1 MLPHLTG
8 QHPHLLTEGP
18 PQAILPVSHQA
29 QATEVHLLTEVPAVP
44 TIMAAEIQ
52 APHTEARQ
60 AAPHTGVLPAAP
72 HTAARQAVHTTAVP
86 HTAVH
91 PAASQAED
99 IPVEHPVRAEVAAA
113 V

>member
-8 QHPHLLTEGP
+8 QHPHLLTEGQ
-18 PQAILPVSHQA
+18 PQASHPA
-29 QATEVHLLTEVPAVP
+29 QVTEVHLLTEVPAVP
-44 TIMAAEIQ
+44 TTMAAEIQ
-52 APHTEARQ
+52 
-60 AAPHTGVLPAAP
+60 APHTGVLPAAP

-91 PAASQAED
+91 PAASLAED

>member
-8 QHPHLLTEGP
+8 QHPHLHTEGQ
-18 PQAILPVSHQA
+18 PQAGHPASHPA
-29 QATEVHLLTEVPAVP
+29 QVTELHLLTEVPAVP
-44 TIMAAEIQ
+44 TTMAAEIQ

-60 AAPHTGVLPAAP
+60 AAPHTGVLPAVR

-86 HTAVH
+86 HTAVP

-99 IPVEHPVRAEVAAA
+99 IPVEHPVQAEVAAA

>member
-8 QHPHLLTEGP
+8 QHPHRHTEGL
-18 PQAILPVSHQA
+18 PQASHPDSHPA
-29 QATEVHLLTEVPAVP
+29 QVTEVHLLTEVPAVH
-44 TIMAAEIQ
+44 TTTAAGIQ

-60 AAPHTGVLPAAP
+60 AAPHTGVLPAAR
-72 HTAARQAVHTTAVP
+72 HTAVRQAVRTTAVP

-91 PAASQAED
+91 PAASPAED
-99 IPVEHPVRAEVAAA
+99 IPVVHPVQAEVAAA

>member
-1 MLPHLTG
+1 VLPHLTG

-52 APHTEARQ
+52 ARHTEARQ
-60 AAPHTGVLPAAP
+60 AAHHTGVPRAVR
-72 HTAARQAVHTTAVP
+72 HTAVRQAVHTTAVP

-91 PAASQAED
+91 PAASLAED
-99 IPVEHPVRAEVAAA
+99 IPVEHPVQAEVAAA

>member
-8 QHPHLLTEGP
+8 QHPHLLIEGQ
-18 PQAILPVSHQA
+18 PQASHPA
-29 QATEVHLLTEVPAVP
+29 QVTEVHLLTEVPAVP
-44 TIMAAEIQ
+44 TTMAAEIQ

-60 AAPHTGVLPAAP
+60 AAHPTGVPRAVR

-99 IPVEHPVRAEVAAA
+99 IPVEHPVQAEVAAA